1 MAGYLIYNGFWNP
14 KGPPDAVRR
23 LQQAGERA
31 GGPLTPLPNTAL
43 AADFAGGTPAVRRA
57 DTPGKEPLT
66 AADFALFWDKDV
78 RLARTMEAVGMRL
91 YNPADGVAVCD
102 DKAAT
107 HLALARHGLPMPRTL
122 AAPMTYLHMD
132 AGPAEAFYRTAEE
145 LLGYPLVLKE
155 CFGSLGGQVHLVR
168 DGGQLR
174 RLADTL
180 AARPFLLQEYI
191 PPGGE
196 DFRLYMV
203 GGRLAAAMRRVNPA
217 DFRANIGSGGHGQ
230 AYVPTAEE
238 TALAQEACRVLG
250 VPIAGVDILH
260 TPQGKPLLC
269 EVNSSAQLAGITACT
284 GVDIAGEIVSFV
296 RRCEEEK
303 TGHTNG

>member
-31 GGPLTPLPNTAL
+31 GEPLTPLPNTAL

-155 CFGSLGGQVHLVR
+155 CFGSLGGQMHLVR

-303 TGHTNG
+303 NRTY

>member
-31 GGPLTPLPNTAL
+31 GEPLTPLPNTAL

-203 GGRLAAAMRRVNPA
+203 GGRLTAAMRRVNPA

-303 TGHTNG
+303 NRTY

>member
-31 GGPLTPLPNTAL
+31 GEPLTPLPNTAL

-238 TALAQEACRVLG
+238 TALAQEACRILG

-260 TPQGKPLLC
+260 TPEGKPLLC

-296 RRCEEEK
+296 RRSEGNK

>member
-31 GGPLTPLPNTAL
+31 GEPLTPLPNTAL

-102 DKAAT
+102 DKTAT

>member
-31 GGPLTPLPNTAL
+31 GEPLTPLPNTAL

-132 AGPAEAFYRTAEE
+132 VGPAEAFYRTAEE

-303 TGHTNG
+303 NRTY

>member
-1 MAGYLIYNGFWNP
+1 
-14 KGPPDAVRR
+14 
-23 LQQAGERA
+23 
-31 GGPLTPLPNTAL
+31 
-43 AADFAGGTPAVRRA
+43 
-57 DTPGKEPLT
+57 
-66 AADFALFWDKDV
+66 
-78 RLARTMEAVGMRL
+78 
-91 YNPADGVAVCD
+91 
-102 DKAAT
+102 
-107 HLALARHGLPMPRTL
+107 
-122 AAPMTYLHMD
+122 
-132 AGPAEAFYRTAEE
+132 
-145 LLGYPLVLKE
+145 
-155 CFGSLGGQVHLVR
+155 
-168 DGGQLR
+168 
-174 RLADTL
+174 
-180 AARPFLLQEYI
+180 
-191 PPGGE
+191 
-196 DFRLYMV
+196 MV

-303 TGHTNG
+303 NRTY

>member
-296 RRCEEEK
+296 LRCEEEK
-303 TGHTNG
+303 NRTY

>member
-31 GGPLTPLPNTAL
+31 GEPLTPLPNTAL

-174 RLADTL
+174 RLANTL

-303 TGHTNG
+303 NRTY

>member
-31 GGPLTPLPNTAL
+31 GEPLTPLPNTAL

-122 AAPMTYLHMD
+122 VAPMTYLHMD

-196 DFRLYMV
+196 DFRLYMA

-303 TGHTNG
+303 NRTY

>member
-132 AGPAEAFYRTAEE
+132 VGPAEAFYRTAEE

-191 PPGGE
+191 LPGGE

-303 TGHTNG
+303 NRTY

>member
-238 TALAQEACRVLG
+238 TALAQEACRILG

-303 TGHTNG
+303 NRTY

>member
-78 RLARTMEAVGMRL
+78 RLARTMEVVGMRL

-303 TGHTNG
+303 NRTY

>member
-217 DFRANIGSGGHGQ
+217 DFRANIGTGRRMCRQRRKRRWRRRPAGSW
-230 AYVPTAEE
+230 
-238 TALAQEACRVLG
+238 ACRLRG
-250 VPIAGVDILH
+250 WI
-260 TPQGKPLLC
+260 
-269 EVNSSAQLAGITACT
+269 SCT
-284 GVDIAGEIVSFV
+284 RRRENRCCV
-296 RRCEEEK
+296 R
-303 TGHTNG
+303 

>member
-132 AGPAEAFYRTAEE
+132 VGPAEAFYRTAEE

-191 PPGGE
+191 SPGGE

-238 TALAQEACRVLG
+238 TALAQEACRILG

-303 TGHTNG
+303 NRTY

>member
-31 GGPLTPLPNTAL
+31 GEPLTPLPNTAL

-303 TGHTNG
+303 NRTY

>member
-122 AAPMTYLHMD
+122 AAPDDLPAHGCR
-132 AGPAEAFYRTAEE
+132 AGR
-145 LLGYPLVLKE
+145 GVLP
-155 CFGSLGGQVHLVR
+155 
-168 DGGQLR
+168 DGGGAARLSAGAQGVL
-174 RLADTL
+174 RLARRAGAPGPGRR
-180 AARPFLLQEYI
+180 AAPPPCGYARGAPFLLQEYI

-238 TALAQEACRVLG
+238 TALAQEACRSWACRLRG
-250 VPIAGVDILH
+250 WISWH

-284 GVDIAGEIVSFV
+284 AWISPGKSYRSSGGV
-296 RRCEEEK
+296 RRKK

>member
-269 EVNSSAQLAGITACT
+269 EVNASAQLAGITACT

-303 TGHTNG
+303 NRTY

>member
-203 GGRLAAAMRRVNPA
+203 GGASGRRHAPGEPRGFPGEYRQRRTRAGVCA
-217 DFRANIGSGGHGQ
+217 DSGGNG
-230 AYVPTAEE
+230 AGA
-238 TALAQEACRVLG
+238 EACRVLG

-303 TGHTNG
+303 NRTY

>member
-180 AARPFLLQEYI
+180 AARPFLLHTS
-191 PPGGE
+191 
-196 DFRLYMV
+196 RRA
-203 GGRLAAAMRRVNPA
+203 GR
-217 DFRANIGSGGHGQ
+217 ISGC
-230 AYVPTAEE
+230 TWS
-238 TALAQEACRVLG
+238 
-250 VPIAGVDILH
+250 AGVW
-260 TPQGKPLLC
+260 PPPC
-269 EVNSSAQLAGITACT
+269 AG
-284 GVDIAGEIVSFV
+284 
-296 RRCEEEK
+296 
-303 TGHTNG
+303 

>member
-132 AGPAEAFYRTAEE
+132 VGPAEAFYRDGAEE

-168 DGGQLR
+168 DGGSSAALR
-174 RLADTL
+174 IRSRR
-180 AARPFLLQEYI
+180 ARSFCRNTSRRAGRI
-191 PPGGE
+191 SGCTWSA
-196 DFRLYMV
+196 
-203 GGRLAAAMRRVNPA
+203 GRLAAAMRRVNPA

-303 TGHTNG
+303 NRTY

>member
-132 AGPAEAFYRTAEE
+132 VGPAEAFYRTAEE

-303 TGHTNG
+303 NRTY

>member
-66 AADFALFWDKDV
+66 AAEFALFWDKDV

-303 TGHTNG
+303 NRTY

>member
-296 RRCEEEK
+296 QRCEEEK
-303 TGHTNG
+303 NRTY

>member
-132 AGPAEAFYRTAEE
+132 VGPAEAFYRTAEE

-238 TALAQEACRVLG
+238 TALAQEACRILG

-303 TGHTNG
+303 NRTY

>member
-269 EVNSSAQLAGITACT
+269 EVNSSAQLAGITSCT

-303 TGHTNG
+303 NRTY

>member
-31 GGPLTPLPNTAL
+31 GEPLTPLPNTAL

-203 GGRLAAAMRRVNPA
+203 GERLAAAMRRVNPA

-238 TALAQEACRVLG
+238 TALAQEACRILG

-303 TGHTNG
+303 NRTY

>member
-1 MAGYLIYNGFWNP
+1 MAGYLIYNGFWNT

-31 GGPLTPLPNTAL
+31 GGPLTPLPNPAL
-43 AADFAGGTPAVRRA
+43 AADVAGGTPAVRRA

-132 AGPAEAFYRTAEE
+132 VGPAEAFYRTAEE

-191 PPGGE
+191 LPGGE

-296 RRCEEEK
+296 RRWEEEK
-303 TGHTNG
+303 NRTY

>member
-303 TGHTNG
+303 NRTY

>member
-1 MAGYLIYNGFWNP
+1 VAGYLIYNGFWNP

-31 GGPLTPLPNTAL
+31 GEPLTPLPNTAL

-238 TALAQEACRVLG
+238 TALAQEACRILG

-303 TGHTNG
+303 NRTY

>member
-1 MAGYLIYNGFWNP
+1 MAGFLIYNGFWNP
-14 KGPPDAVRR
+14 TGPPDVIRR

-31 GGPLTPLPNTAL
+31 GLPLTPLPNTAFT
-43 AADFAGGTPAVRRA
+43 ADFAGGTIVVRRVDEPA
-57 DTPGKEPLT
+57 REPLK

-78 RLARTMEAVGMRL
+78 RLARAMEAAGMRL

-107 HLALARHGLPMPRTL
+107 HLALARHGLPMPRTVV
-122 AAPMTYLHMD
+122 APMTYLHMD
-132 AGPAEAFYRTAEE
+132 AGPSEAFYRAAEE
-145 LLGYPLVLKE
+145 QLGYPLVLKE
-155 CFGSLGGQVHLVR
+155 CFGSLGGQVYLVR
-168 DGGQLR
+168 DSGQLR

-180 AARPFLLQEYI
+180 AARPFILQEYI

-203 GGRLAAAMRRVNPA
+203 GDRVVAAMRRVNPA

-230 AYVPTAEE
+230 AYVPTQEE
-238 TALAQEACRVLG
+238 TALAQEACRILE

-260 TPQGKPLLC
+260 TPEGKPLLC

-284 GVDIAGEIVSFV
+284 GVDVAGEIVSFV
-296 RRCEEEK
+296 RQSEQGKNR
-303 TGHTNG
+303 TY

>member
-1 MAGYLIYNGFWNP
+1 MAGFLIYNGFWNP
-14 KGPPDAVRR
+14 TGPPGVIRR

-31 GGPLTPLPNTAL
+31 GLPLTPLPNTAFT
-43 AADFAGGTPAVRRA
+43 ADFAGGTIVVRRVDEPA
-57 DTPGKEPLT
+57 REPLK

-78 RLARTMEAVGMRL
+78 RLARAMEAAGMRL

-107 HLALARHGLPMPRTL
+107 HLALARHGLPMPRTVV
-122 AAPMTYLHMD
+122 APMTYLHMD
-132 AGPAEAFYRTAEE
+132 AGPSEAFYRAAEE
-145 LLGYPLVLKE
+145 QLGYPLVLKE
-155 CFGSLGGQVHLVR
+155 CFGSLGGQVYLVQ

-180 AARPFLLQEYI
+180 AARPFILQEYI

-203 GGRLAAAMRRVNPA
+203 GDRVVAAMRRVNPA

-230 AYVPTAEE
+230 AYVPTQEE
-238 TALAQEACRVLG
+238 TALAQEACRILE

-260 TPQGKPLLC
+260 TPEGKPLLC

-284 GVDIAGEIVSFV
+284 GVDVAGEIVSFV
-296 RRCEEEK
+296 RQSEQGKNR
-303 TGHTNG
+303 TY

>member
-107 HLALARHGLPMPRTL
+107 PLALARHGLPLPRPL

-303 TGHTNG
+303 NRTY

>member
-1 MAGYLIYNGFWNP
+1 MAGLLMDNPCWNP
-14 KGPPDAVRR
+14 TGPPDVIRR

-31 GGPLTPLPNTAL
+31 GLPLTPLPNTAFT
-43 AADFAGGTPAVRRA
+43 ADFAGGTIVVRRVDEPA
-57 DTPGKEPLT
+57 REPLK

-78 RLARTMEAVGMRL
+78 RLARAMEAAGMRL

-122 AAPMTYLHMD
+122 VAPMTYLHMD
-132 AGPAEAFYRTAEE
+132 AGPSEAFYRAAEE
-145 LLGYPLVLKE
+145 QLGYPLVLKE
-155 CFGSLGGQVHLVR
+155 CFGSLGGQVYLVR
-168 DGGQLR
+168 DSGQLR

-180 AARPFLLQEYI
+180 AARPFILQEYI

-203 GGRLAAAMRRVNPA
+203 GDRVVAAMRRVNPA

-230 AYVPTAEE
+230 AYVPTQEE
-238 TALAQEACRVLG
+238 TALAQEACRILG

-260 TPQGKPLLC
+260 TPEGKPLLC

-284 GVDIAGEIVSFV
+284 GVDVAGEIVSFV
-296 RRCEEEK
+296 RQSEQGKNR
-303 TGHTNG
+303 TY

>member
-180 AARPFLLQEYI
+180 AARPFLSQEYI

-303 TGHTNG
+303 NRTY

>member
-31 GGPLTPLPNTAL
+31 GEPLTPLPNTAL

-238 TALAQEACRVLG
+238 TALAQEACRILG

-303 TGHTNG
+303 NRTY